1 MDLAAETGT
10 SPWGDNVTWSWTQ
23 TDSSGTTV
31 TLNDADTATP
41 SFDAPTVNAE
51 TTFTFEATA
60 TGRGTSGANAS
71 EGAGTAQV
79 TVPGLPS
86 IVDVS
91 VTSRPAD
98 GTNTFKRG
106 DRIEITATF
115 SEPVRISAVPR
126 RLVTHQHYLGRPLRN
141 VDATITVRTI
151 RTGWSS
157 ATS

>member
-1 MDLAAETGT
+1 M
-10 SPWGDNVTWSWTQ
+10 TWTWTQ

-41 SFDAPTVNAE
+41 WFDAPAVNAE

-60 TGRGTSGANAS
+60 RGRGTSGANAS

-91 VTSRPAD
+91 VTSRPRD
-98 GTNTFKRG
+98 GSNTFKRG
-106 DRIEITATF
+106 DHIEVTFTF
-115 SEPVRISAVPR
+115 SEPVRAVLPSGLIPNDAVISDPKPWA
-126 RLVTHQHYLGRPLRN
+126 QRN
-141 VDATITVRTI
+141 VDASQTITAATT
-151 RTGWSS
+151 RTG
-157 ATS
+157 